1 MFDVV
6 AAAVDAVVGVVVAV
20 STRTHVGF
28 SLITGGKSGGNE
40 KKDVNSCNGMCN
52 TIKQPHSCTY
62 M

>member
-6 AAAVDAVVGVVVAV
+6 AAAVDAVVGVVVTV

-40 KKDVNSCNGMCN
+40 KKGC
-52 TIKQPHSCTY
+52 
-62 M
+62 